1 MAMTESVFLLAF
13 VIAATTAVLVARAI
27 ASGLIGRRGAPPA
40 EISELKEQ
48 MEQQAAALEDAEN
61 RMADQ
66 SAQLAELQERLDFAE
81 RILARDRD
89 RPSLEAGDERR

>member
-1 MAMTESVFLLAF
+1 MVMTESIFLLAF

-27 ASGLIGRRGAPPA
+27 ASGLIGRRGASQS

-48 MEQQAAALEDAEN
+48 LEQQAAALEDSES

-81 RILARDRD
+81 RILSRDRD
-89 RPSLEAGDERR
+89 RPPLGSGEEHR